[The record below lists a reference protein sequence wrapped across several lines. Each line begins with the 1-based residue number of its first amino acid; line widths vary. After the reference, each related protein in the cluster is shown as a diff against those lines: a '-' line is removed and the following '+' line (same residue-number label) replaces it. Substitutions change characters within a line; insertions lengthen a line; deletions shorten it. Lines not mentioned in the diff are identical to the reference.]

1 MMTSRYHGAMRTTVV
16 IDGDVAAEIER
27 LRREGLGVSAALNL
41 LARRGMA
48 KDATAT
54 TVTYQHRTS
63 KIGLK
68 VGLVAR
74 CTISDLEAGVS
85 ARNGRDWKRTRH
97 TRSPWPQ
104 ATIDQDVMDRA
115 LEVQGALAV
124 EGLHRTV
131 KLGDLLIAAAAERA
145 RLVVLHYD
153 PDFDRIATITGQP
166 TEWVAPPGTVD

>member
-1 MMTSRYHGAMRTTVV
+1 M
-16 IDGDVAAEIER
+16 
-27 LRREGLGVSAALNL
+27 GLGAYFLGDTSAV
-41 LARRGMA
+41 AR
-48 KDATAT
+48 
-54 TVTYQHRTS
+54 VTKPAVAQRL
-63 KIGLK
+63 IPLIEA
-68 VGLVAR
+68 GLVAR
-74 CTISDLEAGVS
+74 CTITDLEAGVS

-97 TRSPWPQ
+97 VRSSWPQ

-115 LEVQGALAV
+115 FEVQGALAV

-153 PDFDRIATITGQP
+153 RDFDRIATITGQP

>member
-1 MMTSRYHGAMRTTVV
+1 M
-16 IDGDVAAEIER
+16 
-27 LRREGLGVSAALNL
+27 GLGAYFLGDTSAV
-41 LARRGMA
+41 ARLTKPAVAQRLIPLIEA
-48 KDATAT
+48 
-54 TVTYQHRTS
+54 
-63 KIGLK
+63 
-68 VGLVAR
+68 GLVAR
-74 CTISDLEAGVS
+74 CTITDLEAGVS

-97 TRSPWPQ
+97 VRSPWPE

-115 LEVQGALAV
+115 FEVQGGLAV

-153 PDFDRIATITGQP
+153 RDFDRIATITGQP